1 MQARTAFGWR
11 LLAVS
16 ALIASTGC
24 ANPVSTASNTPAGVT
39 RVAGDATGGAKGH
52 SVTAVSD
59 ALGQRLD
66 GMLSSRSADGVAGR

>member
-11 LLAVS
+11 LLAVA

-24 ANPVSTASNTPAGVT
+24 SNTVSTASNTPAGAT
-39 RVAGDATGGAKGH
+39 GVAGDAMGGASDH
-52 SVTAVSD
+52 SVTTVSD

-66 GMLSSRSADGVAGR
+66 GMLSSRSTGGMAGR